1 MNNIFQYRE
10 TRDVVY
16 DTYKRVEEM
25 SAVLSKLGLFRGQFA
40 GGVAITSG
48 NRIFFQNT
56 SGHGHWSILATEGD
70 DSWRFH
76 DVLTGS
82 DLLTFYKNFTVG
94 LFNNSESG
102 DRYLVL
108 GHPTTSHTLVW
119 DDFYINLKHGKV
131 DRGRINIGWESD
143 DETYTRWYPSNSGYS
158 NHIIDKALEVRQI
171 APTVAGTTTNAL
183 RHRVQQGDGTSNY
196 AAYIAQAGAD
206 TECFYI
212 MKYATSHSSNPGRVS
227 FWNQS
232 NTDMLF
238 LNNSTEY
245 MRLTSGGNLCL
256 GVTSTSGRVDIA
268 TNNGSSNYTRMTM
281 FQARV
286 TTSNATPTT
295 LWSYT
300 PTAGRTVMLEARV
313 VARRTA
319 GGGSAGDGAGYV
331 VRAAYGITT
340 GPTTTLFGTVDQ
352 WVREAVAGYDAT
364 FVIDGSNN
372 IVLQVT
378 GVAGTDISWQANVY
392 LDIIGG

>member
-40 GGVAITSG
+40 GGVAITQG

-56 SGHGHWSILATEGD
+56 SGHGHWSIFASEGEEY
-70 DSWRFH
+70 WKFH
-76 DVLTGS
+76 DVLRGA
-82 DLLTFYKNFTVG
+82 DLLVF
-94 LFNNSESG
+94 ESG
-102 DRYLVL
+102 DTIRVF
-108 GHPTTSHTLVW
+108 PDTT
-119 DDFYINLKHGKV
+119 
-131 DRGRINIGWESD
+131 
-143 DETYTRWYPSNSGYS
+143 PSTITIEDVFALAAGT
-158 NHIIDKALEVRQI
+158 ALETWYVGDEEWYLGADEGAYFEFYSHNHATYPDELDLFTKELRITKYTFGTSPAVGPLKISGVTGTGDATNEVQI
-171 APTVAGTTTNAL
+171 IANCGAEFIFGKTAPTHTKGGAAILWNKANTN
-183 RHRVQQGDGTSNY
+183 
-196 AAYIAQAGAD
+196 
-206 TECFYI
+206 
-212 MKYATSHSSNPGRVS
+212 
-227 FWNQS
+227 
-232 NTDMLF
+232 MLF
-238 LNNSTEY
+238 ANNDAEV

-256 GVTSTSGRVDIA
+256 GITNTPGRVDIA
-268 TNNGSSNYTRMTM
+268 TNDGSGNYTRMTM

-286 TTSNATPTT
+286 TTSDATPTT

-300 PTAGRTVMLEARV
+300 PAPGRTAMLEARV

-319 GGGSAGDGAGYV
+319 GGGGAAGDGAGYV
-331 VRAAYGITT
+331 IRAAYGIST

-352 WVREAVAGYDAT
+352 WAREAVAGYDAT

-378 GVAGTDISWQANVY
+378 GVAGTFISWQASIY